1 MNDQTPIT
9 EVMNIGVPVSN
20 QDRALAF
27 HTKKL
32 GFETRRDVPLPQFGG
47 RWIEVAPVGARITLS
62 LVPAREGVPAGI
74 ETGIRLAAKDAAA
87 VHAALQDR
95 GVDVASCSA
104 GRACRRCSS
113 STTRTATASRSSKP
127 PDRVDRLNG
136 RHLNGCAAGQAR
148 VAPWHENRM
157 ARTAWGSPLPALT
170 PRAVTPRARRGGTRA
185 PGRESPWPVRA

>member
-27 HTKKL
+27 YTKKL

-95 GVDVASCSA
+95 GVDVGELLRWPSVPAMFA
-104 GRACRRCSS
+104 FHDEDG
-113 STTRTATASRSSKP
+113 
-127 PDRVDRLNG
+127 NG
-136 RHLNGCAAGQAR
+136 LEIVEAA
-148 VAPWHENRM
+148 
-157 ARTAWGSPLPALT
+157 
-170 PRAVTPRARRGGTRA
+170 
-185 PGRESPWPVRA
+185 